1 MKPLKIA
8 SHQLL
13 SEVNPDV
20 ILEFTISGTKPDKA
34 KRGWTISK
42 DTPNYAYY
50 YEWMNK
56 HRSDTNMTY
65 SECEQTV
72 EELGKL

>member
-1 MKPLKIA
+1 MKRPRIA
-8 SHQLL
+8 SYQLW

-20 ILEFTISGTKPDKA
+20 ILEFTISGIKPDKA
-34 KRGWTISK
+34 KPGWQLSI

-50 YEWMNK
+50 TKWTDKYG
-56 HRSDTNMTY
+56 SSSMTY
-65 SECEQTV
+65 AECEQAV